1 MLVSYGTEQVSQ
13 FCSSSCHPTDSVCS
27 AESPFLRVKVQPSK
41 QDRVLGDTY
50 TYRLDFTKLRK
61 GDHGTGTKAPQAKE
75 SAVKLGPEVR
85 PWEEVVISLR
95 RVEEVFGS
103 LG

>member
-1 MLVSYGTEQVSQ
+1 MLNLCGIL
-13 FCSSSCHPTDSVCS
+13 TDASLA

-41 QDRVLGDTY
+41 QDRVLGDNY

-61 GDHGTGTKAPQAKE
+61 GDHGVPDKTGPT
-75 SAVKLGPEVR
+75 PEVAGKAAAGAKAR

-95 RVEEVFGS
+95 RVEEVFGT
-103 LG
+103 L